1 MRLNPTFRSLLV
13 VLSAGAAASAQVNI
27 LAASEYQPALEVLR
41 KAFTA
46 QTGIPTHATY
56 GSSGALAEKAKAMGT
71 DIFLSSDKSWADE
84 LANGPRSEGPAL
96 VIATAPVCIWIRGSG
111 LEPDPR
117 LGHLLRETPGRIALS
132 DTIASPDGKAAV
144 QALHG
149 LAAWPEIRKRI
160 LMLPDAAEVGDS
172 LAVPVAQQPEPEAA
186 QADTVKDTTKAG
198 AQASAKDSAKSGA
211 TVSAKDSAKLAV
223 KTATK
228 PAPKKGAKSLYL
240 TDAFLPQP
248 LLWGTPIAG
257 TGRWVP
263 VDSSLIPPLYPS
275 VVVLKSINPSRGDAT
290 KAFLRFI
297 QSPRGVSILR
307 SRGFLPPPG

>member
-1 MRLNPTFRSLLV
+1 MRLNPNFRSLLV
-13 VLSAGAAASAQVNI
+13 VLATGAAASAQVNI

-56 GSSGALAEKAKAMGT
+56 GSSGALAEKAKAPGT
-71 DIFLSSDKSWADE
+71 DIFLSSDRSWADK
-84 LANGPRSEGPAL
+84 LANSPRSQGPVL
-96 VIATAPVCIWIRGSG
+96 VLATAPVCIWIRGSG
-111 LEPDPR
+111 LEPDPK
-117 LGHLLRETPGRIALS
+117 LSHLLRETPGRIALT

-144 QALHG
+144 EAMHSLVG
-149 LAAWPEIRKRI
+149 WPEIRRRI

-172 LAVPVAQQPEPEAA
+172 LAATVAQPEQEVVGTDTANDTSKAA
-186 QADTVKDTTKAG
+186 VKDT
-198 AQASAKDSAKSGA
+198 AKM
-211 TVSAKDSAKLAV
+211 
-223 KTATK
+223 ATK
-228 PAPKKGAKSLYL
+228 PEARKASNSRIL

-263 VDSSLIPPLYPS
+263 IDTSLAPPLYPS
-275 VVVLKSINPSRGDAT
+275 VILLKSINPSRGDAA
-290 KAFLRFI
+290 KAFLQFL

-307 SRGFLPPPG
+307 AKGFLPPPG

>member
-1 MRLNPTFRSLLV
+1 MRLNPTIRSLLV

-71 DIFLSSDKSWADE
+71 DIFLSSDKSWADV
-84 LANGPRSEGPAL
+84 LANSPRSEGPAL

-132 DTIASPDGKAAV
+132 DTVDSPDGKAAV
-144 QALHG
+144 QAMHN

-160 LMLPDAAEVGDS
+160 LMLPDAAVVGDS
-172 LAVPVAQQPEPEAA
+172 LAVPIAQPEPEPAKTDTA
-186 QADTVKDTTKAG
+186 KDTVKAG
-198 AQASAKDSAKSGA
+198 IQTAAKDTG
-211 TVSAKDSAKLAV
+211 KDTSKVAV
-223 KTATK
+223 KPAK
-228 PAPKKGAKSLYL
+228 PAPKKGPNSQHL

-263 VDSSLIPPLYPS
+263 VDSSLVPPLYPS

-290 KAFLRFI
+290 KAFLKFI

>member
-1 MRLNPTFRSLLV
+1 MRLNPTIRSLLV
-13 VLSAGAAASAQVNI
+13 VLFAGAAVSAQVNI

-56 GSSGALAEKAKAMGT
+56 GSSGALAEKAKSAGT
-71 DIFLSSDKSWADE
+71 DIFLSSDKSWADK
-84 LANGPRSEGPAL
+84 LANSPRSNGPVL
-96 VIATAPVCIWIRGSG
+96 VLATAPVCIWIRGSG
-111 LEPDPR
+111 LEPDPK
-117 LGHLLRETPGRIALS
+117 LGHLLRETPGRIALT
-132 DTIASPDGKAAV
+132 DTLDSPDGKAAV
-144 QALHG
+144 EAMHSLVG
-149 LAAWPEIRKRI
+149 WPEIRRRI

-172 LAVPVAQQPEPEAA
+172 LAVPVAQPEPEVVKT
-186 QADTVKDTTKAG
+186 DTAKDTSKA
-198 AQASAKDSAKSGA
+198 AAKDTG
-211 TVSAKDSAKLAV
+211 

-228 PAPKKGAKSLYL
+228 PEAKKPSTSRIL

-263 VDSSLIPPLYPS
+263 IDTSLVSPLYPS
-275 VVVLKSINPSRGDAT
+275 VILLKSINPSRADAA
-290 KAFLRFI
+290 KAFLQFL

-307 SRGFLPPPG
+307 SKGFLPPPG

>member
-1 MRLNPTFRSLLV
+1 MRLNPSFRSLLV

-41 KAFTA
+41 NAFTA

-56 GSSGALAEKAKAMGT
+56 GSSGALAEKAKSPGT
-71 DIFLSSDKSWADE
+71 DIFLSSDKSWADV
-84 LANGPRSEGPAL
+84 LANSPRSIGPTL
-96 VIATAPVCIWIRGSG
+96 ILATAPVCIWIRGTG

-117 LGHLLRETPGRIALS
+117 LSHLLREGSGRIAVA
-132 DTIASPDGKAAV
+132 DTTASPDGKAAV
-144 QALHG
+144 EAMHS
-149 LAAWPEIRKRI
+149 LAGWPQIRRR
-160 LMLPDAAEVGDS
+160 LLVLPDAAEVGDS
-172 LAVPVAQQPEPEAA
+172 LEAPVSQPEPEVAA
-186 QADTVKDTTKAG
+186 VDTGKDTGKTA
-198 AQASAKDSAKSGA
+198 AKDTA
-211 TVSAKDSAKLAV
+211 
-223 KTATK
+223 KTAAK
-228 PAPKKGAKSLYL
+228 PESRKAANSHVL

-263 VDSSLIPPLYPS
+263 VDTTLIAPLYPS

-290 KAFLRFI
+290 KAFLKFL